1 MKTTTLHDIIQASS
15 ERMKDVTVHVQ
26 SHYGWVTI
34 SAPGEADIFL
44 QDEDGYI
51 FYSEAVQLY
60 NKVQTVS
67 MDACYALLAEP
78 YAENFWGYSS
88 N

>member
-1 MKTTTLHDIIQASS
+1 MTLHDIIQASH

-26 SHYGWVTI
+26 SHSGWVTI
-34 SAPGEADIFL
+34 SSPGEDAIFL
-44 QDEDGYI
+44 QGDDGSA
-51 FYSEAVQLY
+51 FCSEAVQLY

-67 MDACYALLAEP
+67 MSECYAHLAAP
-78 YAENFWGYSS
+78 YAENLW